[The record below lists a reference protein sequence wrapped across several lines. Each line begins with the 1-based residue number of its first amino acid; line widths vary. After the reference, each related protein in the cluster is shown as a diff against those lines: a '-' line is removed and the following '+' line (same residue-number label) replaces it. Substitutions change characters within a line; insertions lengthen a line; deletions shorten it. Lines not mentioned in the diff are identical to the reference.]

1 MSKNFTIETEIL
13 IASIK
18 PFTKVNE
25 DGTQWHANIIDGL
38 IFGTGCINQFVPV
51 TNISGNIQEG
61 SQYPCILAVKTR
73 NNKLTVDLMIK
84 GEQ

>member
-1 MSKNFTIETEIL
+1 MNKFLIETEIL

-38 IFGTGCINQFVPV
+38 VFGSGCINQFVPV
-51 TNISGNIQEG
+51 TNISGTIKEG
-61 SQYPCILAVKTR
+61 SQYPCSLAVKTR
-73 NNKLTVDLMIK
+73 NNKLVVDLMII
-84 GEQ
+84 GE